1 MYMAKIKLIHHF
13 YLRYSWFK
21 NWPSCSSDWP
31 DSRISK
37 LDWPRA
43 FCKRQTK
50 NCQSPFI
57 FFPSKTAFKNHAD
70 WAISSYDI
78 AELRTLK
85 SDWSSFDHAQLK
97 IYAIL
102 YDSWIYI
109 IIPKI
114 KLNYQFFLI
123 HSWFKNPATSLAES
137 IFVYNSRTRIF
148 PYVRFVQAQS

>member
-70 WAISSYDI
+70 WAVCSYDI
-78 AELRTLK
+78 AEWRTLK

-97 IYAIL
+97 IYANYPLWLLNL
-102 YDSWIYI
+102 YHHTKNQADSS
-109 IIPKI
+109 
-114 KLNYQFFLI
+114 LFFFLR
-123 HSWFKNPATSLAES
+123 HSWFKNPGISMAES
-137 IFVYNSRTRIF
+137 ILKAFF
-148 PYVRFVQAQS
+148 